1 MKTASQNPITN
12 NHFLTMSDKHSS
24 EFKSKVAQE
33 AASESQKVIQNIAA
47 KYDISE
53 DEVILWASKYADQ
66 GVELAAAEYDEGS
79 VEDVDISTEDDEL
92 VSGISQGVMSDTLNY
107 GKLIFWSTV
116 GTSLVIIFVIAMVF
130 FSQFSLF
137 EAQREA
143 SLRVTYSDFSDL
155 RAEQEQELNSFGV
168 VDLEEGIYR
177 IPIDSAI
184 SKIAID

>member
-1 MKTASQNPITN
+1 
-12 NHFLTMSDKHSS
+12 MSDKHNS
-24 EFKSKVAQE
+24 EYNPNEAEE
-33 AASESQKVIQNIAA
+33 AAMVN
-47 KYDISE
+47 
-53 DEVILWASKYADQ
+53 
-66 GVELAAAEYDEGS
+66 DEGS
-79 VEDVDISTEDDEL
+79 VEDVDISTEDEDL
-92 VSGISQGVMSDTLNY
+92 VNSVSQGVMSDNLNY
-107 GKLIFWSTV
+107 SKLIFWSTV

-143 SLRVTYSDFSDL
+143 SLRVTYSDFTEL

>member
-1 MKTASQNPITN
+1 
-12 NHFLTMSDKHSS
+12 MSDKHSS
-24 EFKSKVAQE
+24 EFKIKVAKE
-33 AASESQKVIQNIAA
+33 AASESQKVIQSIAS
-47 KYDISE
+47 KY
-53 DEVILWASKYADQ
+53 EVTEEEVLRWASKYSDQ
-66 GVELAAAEYDEGS
+66 DTELASTYSDQGS

-92 VSGISQGVMSDTLNY
+92 VSGISQGVMSDNLNY
-107 GKLIFWSTV
+107 NKLIFWSTV

-137 EAQREA
+137 EAQKEA
-143 SLRVTYSDFSDL
+143 SLRVTYSDFTDL

>member
-1 MKTASQNPITN
+1 
-12 NHFLTMSDKHSS
+12 MSDKHNS
-24 EFKSKVAQE
+24 EYNPNEAEE
-33 AASESQKVIQNIAA
+33 AAMVN
-47 KYDISE
+47 
-53 DEVILWASKYADQ
+53 
-66 GVELAAAEYDEGS
+66 DEGS
-79 VEDVDISTEDDEL
+79 VEDVDISTEDEDL
-92 VSGISQGVMSDTLNY
+92 VNSVSQGVMSDTLTY
-107 GKLIFWSTV
+107 SKLIFWSTV

-143 SLRVTYSDFSDL
+143 SLRVTYSDFTEL